1 VDITLDRSISRD
13 RRKAARSTTHS
24 GSASGKELL
33 AECVSSIADALRQPV
48 LLSTQQTTTTT
59 TRQNEVAASM
69 ATALSRLMEV
79 EATLDKNL
87 SELKK
92 MDDYDAASA
101 ERVES
106 RLVLI
111 RTRIDTLLGTKSL

>member
-1 VDITLDRSISRD
+1 
-13 RRKAARSTTHS
+13 
-24 GSASGKELL
+24 
-33 AECVSSIADALRQPV
+33 
-48 LLSTQQTTTTT
+48 
-59 TRQNEVAASM
+59 M

-92 MDDYDAASA
+92 MDEYDAASA

-106 RLVLI
+106 RLFVI
-111 RTRIDTLLGTKSL
+111 RTKIDTLLGIKSL